1 LRKTHFI
8 RSTRACYGASYKKEL
23 KTKFEYME
31 ITVKKSIDDFSFI
44 ASNGEKNIALA
55 AGPKLS
61 GENSSFRP
69 MQLLLASL
77 GGCMS
82 IDIMM
87 ILKKQRQKV
96 HNLEIKVIGDRV
108 DGTPAYF
115 NKIVIEV
122 HVKGDV
128 KEEKLQQ
135 AIRLSEEK
143 YCSVYHSLR
152 QDGEITTKYILNGY

>member
-1 LRKTHFI
+1 
-8 RSTRACYGASYKKEL
+8 
-23 KTKFEYME
+23 ME
-31 ITVKKSIDDFSFI
+31 ITVKKSIKDFEYI
-44 ASNGEKNIALA
+44 ASNGETNIALS
-55 AGPKLS
+55 AGEKLA
-61 GENSSFRP
+61 GETTAFRP

-87 ILKKQRQKV
+87 ILKKQRQEV
-96 HNLEIKVIGDRV
+96 DNLDLKIIGDRV
-108 DGTPAYF
+108 EGTPAYF
-115 NKIVIEV
+115 NNIVIEV
-122 HVKGDV
+122 HVKGKV

-152 QDGEITTKYILNGY
+152 QDAKITTKYFLNK